1 MNDDDGGYKPLRCIQ
16 TSSRRYQPAQGI
28 SGTPQTSRSR
38 AGRALRDAT
47 GQADAGRFTVIRRG
61 REPLLALVATL
72 GYSRAS
78 FVRFTAREDA
88 ATLCECLRE
97 ALVYFGGTPEHV
109 LFDNAKSVVIER
121 DAFGVGEH
129 RWNPQLLAL
138 AETYGFTRK
147 VCRPYRAKT
156 KGKVERFNRYLKES
170 FVVPL
175 AATLKS
181 SGLKRDVETAN
192 AHLGRWLLEV
202 ANVRRHATTG
212 ERPAVLLDAERAA
225 LLPLPAQAPVLA
237 APDNRRV
244 LPRESLQH
252 PLAEVPANGAADDN
266 RRESVTVIKRFRF
279 LHHFILPSHLG
290 QPGSPKATE
299 TLKKDRESLLA
310 FYDFPAEHWQH
321 LRMTNAIESTFATV
335 RHRTTR
341 TRNCVSRPTFLGL
354 AFKLIEEAEKTRRRI
369 NGPEQIQLLLA
380 GIAFKDGEPV
390 QDEIKQFRFLHHLIL
405 TSSPQQL
412 DRSTGSAIVLGC

>member
-1 MNDDDGGYKPLRCIQ
+1 MEIKVLARRGTAVREIARQTGLSRNTVRRYLRDEQARRYKPREPRTTKLDPFKDYLLERVAAARPHWIPATVLLREVQ
-16 TSSRRYQPAQGI
+16 EAGYAGGI
-28 SGTPQTSRSR
+28 SQLKAFLAPHKHPEAEPVVRFETPPGKQM
-38 AGRALRDAT
+38 
-47 GQADAGRFTVIRRG
+47 QADFTVIRRG
-61 REPLLALVATL
+61 REPLLALVVTM

-97 ALVYFGGTPEHV
+97 ALVYFGGTPQHV

-138 AETYGFTRK
+138 AETYGFTPK

-181 SGLKRDVETAN
+181 SGLKLDVETAN
-192 AHLGRWLLEV
+192 AHLGRWLSEV

-225 LLPLPAQAPVLA
+225 LLPLPAQAPALA

-252 PLAEVPANGAADDN
+252 PLAVYDTLLEFAA
-266 RRESVTVIKRFRF
+266 
-279 LHHFILPSHLG
+279 
-290 QPGSPKATE
+290 
-299 TLKKDRESLLA
+299 
-310 FYDFPAEHWQH
+310 
-321 LRMTNAIESTFATV
+321 
-335 RHRTTR
+335 
-341 TRNCVSRPTFLGL
+341 
-354 AFKLIEEAEKTRRRI
+354 
-369 NGPEQIQLLLA
+369 
-380 GIAFKDGEPV
+380 
-390 QDEIKQFRFLHHLIL
+390 
-405 TSSPQQL
+405 
-412 DRSTGSAIVLGC
+412 

>member
-1 MNDDDGGYKPLRCIQ
+1 MEIKVLARRGTAVREIARQMGLSRNTVRRYLRDEQARRYKPREPRATKLDPFKDYLLERVAAARPHWIPATVLLRELQ
-16 TSSRRYQPAQGI
+16 DAGYAGGI
-28 SGTPQTSRSR
+28 SQLKAFLAPHKHPEAEPVVRFETPPGKQM
-38 AGRALRDAT
+38 
-47 GQADAGRFTVIRRG
+47 QADFTVIRRG

-121 DAFGVGEH
+121 DVFGVGEH

-138 AETYGFTRK
+138 AETYGFTPK

-181 SGLKRDVETAN
+181 SGLKLDVETAN
-192 AHLGRWLLEV
+192 AHLGRWLSEV

-237 APDNRRV
+237 PPDNRRV

-252 PLAEVPANGAADDN
+252 PLAVYDTLLEFAA
-266 RRESVTVIKRFRF
+266 
-279 LHHFILPSHLG
+279 
-290 QPGSPKATE
+290 
-299 TLKKDRESLLA
+299 
-310 FYDFPAEHWQH
+310 
-321 LRMTNAIESTFATV
+321 
-335 RHRTTR
+335 
-341 TRNCVSRPTFLGL
+341 
-354 AFKLIEEAEKTRRRI
+354 
-369 NGPEQIQLLLA
+369 
-380 GIAFKDGEPV
+380 
-390 QDEIKQFRFLHHLIL
+390 
-405 TSSPQQL
+405 
-412 DRSTGSAIVLGC
+412 

>member
-1 MNDDDGGYKPLRCIQ
+1 MEIKVLARRGTAVREIARQTGLSRNTVRRYLRDEQARRYKPREPRAAKLDPFKDYLLERVAAARPHWIPATVLLRELQ
-16 TSSRRYQPAQGI
+16 EAGYAGGI
-28 SGTPQTSRSR
+28 SQLKAFLAPHKHPEAEPVVRFETPPGKQM
-38 AGRALRDAT
+38 
-47 GQADAGRFTVIRRG
+47 QADLTVIRRG
-61 REPLLALVATL
+61 RGRLLALVATL

-121 DAFGVGEH
+121 DVFGVGEH

-138 AETYGFTRK
+138 AETYGFTPK

-156 KGKVERFNRYLKES
+156 RGKVERFNRYLKES

-181 SGLKRDVETAN
+181 SGLKLDVETAN
-192 AHLGRWLLEV
+192 AHLGRWLSEV

-225 LLPLPAQAPVLA
+225 LLPLPAQAAVLA

-244 LPRESLQH
+244 LPRQSLQH
-252 PLAEVPANGAADDN
+252 PLAVYDTLLELAA
-266 RRESVTVIKRFRF
+266 
-279 LHHFILPSHLG
+279 
-290 QPGSPKATE
+290 
-299 TLKKDRESLLA
+299 
-310 FYDFPAEHWQH
+310 
-321 LRMTNAIESTFATV
+321 
-335 RHRTTR
+335 
-341 TRNCVSRPTFLGL
+341 
-354 AFKLIEEAEKTRRRI
+354 
-369 NGPEQIQLLLA
+369 
-380 GIAFKDGEPV
+380 
-390 QDEIKQFRFLHHLIL
+390 
-405 TSSPQQL
+405 
-412 DRSTGSAIVLGC
+412 

>member
-1 MNDDDGGYKPLRCIQ
+1 MEIKVLAKRGTAVREIARQTGLSRNTVRRYLRDEQARRYKPREPRATKLDPFKDYLLERVAAARPHWIPATVLLRELQ
-16 TSSRRYQPAQGI
+16 EAGYAGGI
-28 SGTPQTSRSR
+28 SQLKAFLLPHKHPEAEPVVRFETPPGKQM
-38 AGRALRDAT
+38 
-47 GQADAGRFTVIRRG
+47 QADFTVIRRG

-88 ATLCECLRE
+88 VTLCECLRE

-121 DAFGVGEH
+121 DVFGVGEH

-138 AETYGFTRK
+138 AETYGFTPK

-181 SGLKRDVETAN
+181 SGLKLDVETAN
-192 AHLGRWLLEV
+192 AHLGRWLSEV

-225 LLPLPAQAPVLA
+225 LLPLPAQVPVLA

-252 PLAEVPANGAADDN
+252 PLAVYDTLLERAA
-266 RRESVTVIKRFRF
+266 
-279 LHHFILPSHLG
+279 
-290 QPGSPKATE
+290 
-299 TLKKDRESLLA
+299 
-310 FYDFPAEHWQH
+310 
-321 LRMTNAIESTFATV
+321 
-335 RHRTTR
+335 
-341 TRNCVSRPTFLGL
+341 
-354 AFKLIEEAEKTRRRI
+354 
-369 NGPEQIQLLLA
+369 
-380 GIAFKDGEPV
+380 
-390 QDEIKQFRFLHHLIL
+390 
-405 TSSPQQL
+405 
-412 DRSTGSAIVLGC
+412 

>member
-1 MNDDDGGYKPLRCIQ
+1 MEIKVLAKRGTAVREIARQTGLSRNTVRRYLRDEQARRYKPREPRATKLDPFKDYLLERVAAARPHWIPATVLLRELQ
-16 TSSRRYQPAQGI
+16 EAGYAGGI
-28 SGTPQTSRSR
+28 SQLKAFLAPHKHPEAEPVVRFETPPGKQM
-38 AGRALRDAT
+38 
-47 GQADAGRFTVIRRG
+47 QADFTVIRRG

-88 ATLCECLRE
+88 VTLCECLRE

-121 DAFGVGEH
+121 DVFGVGEH

-138 AETYGFTRK
+138 AETYGFTPK

-181 SGLKRDVETAN
+181 SGLKLDVETAN
-192 AHLGRWLLEV
+192 AHLGRWLSEV

-225 LLPLPAQAPVLA
+225 LLPLPAQVPVLA

-252 PLAEVPANGAADDN
+252 PLAVYDTLLELAA
-266 RRESVTVIKRFRF
+266 
-279 LHHFILPSHLG
+279 
-290 QPGSPKATE
+290 
-299 TLKKDRESLLA
+299 
-310 FYDFPAEHWQH
+310 
-321 LRMTNAIESTFATV
+321 
-335 RHRTTR
+335 
-341 TRNCVSRPTFLGL
+341 
-354 AFKLIEEAEKTRRRI
+354 
-369 NGPEQIQLLLA
+369 
-380 GIAFKDGEPV
+380 
-390 QDEIKQFRFLHHLIL
+390 
-405 TSSPQQL
+405 
-412 DRSTGSAIVLGC
+412 